1 MTDNDRL
8 TGGFLLEN
16 IWEENFLMN
25 TAVQNY

>member
-1 MTDNDRL
+1 MLFL
-8 TGGFLLEN
+8 TALRGGFLFEE